1 MENKAKAE
9 LELEFIK
16 NIIKDSREK
25 VEDSG
30 LSGIVWGSLVVIGI
44 RYYRRSKLN
53 SAGE

>member
-25 VEDSG
+25 VEDTG
-30 LSGIVWGSLVVIGI
+30 LSGVIWEI
-44 RYYRRSKLN
+44 IYYKRSKLN